1 MSKESEE
8 TGRRAEK
15 HIPGGGGL
23 ADMAQSGVVEWADQ
37 RIQSCALLQRGGDN
51 VKQIGVMGGPAQ

>member
-8 TGRRAEK
+8 TGWRAEN

-23 ADMAQSGVVEWADQ
+23 ANIAQSGVVEWADQ

-51 VKQIGVMGGPAQ
+51 DKQIGTMGGPTR